1 MRRRP
6 VLARAP
12 HPPRTPAWWTG
23 ADEPLQLPGAGE
35 PTPATRTP
43 SADVVLY
50 THRQPPPDPRPR
62 PIRAVTST
70 PVPAASPLPTP
81 GPAPVAASVGGPIWS
96 AAAAPAVAPVAAVTV
111 TPRPVPAPAP
121 APLPGV
127 STRTAP
133 ADDPPKQAAETTRR
147 RSRPR
152 PGPAPRGAEAG
163 RPASLLPARA
173 AGSDSGGRHRQPDP
187 PPGEEAIEERDAV
200 GFAMAFAADLTSW
213 DRTAPDRR
221 AEALRR
227 YFPPDGEIASPG
239 VPAAPPRQRAEM
251 VVPGR
256 VVART
261 PLLVIVSVQVRVT
274 PYEQYPGFTGPLDPR
289 PAGASCRW
297 PGALPAAAAPP
308 WEFGWQAGPS
318 EWIPLD
324 VPVGR
329 HTTGQLVVVVD
340 LDLWRT

>member
-12 HPPRTPAWWTG
+12 HPLPRTPAWWTG
-23 ADEPLQLPGAGE
+23 ADEPLHLPGAGE
-35 PTPATRTP
+35 PAPAARTA
-43 SADVVLY
+43 SADVELY
-50 THRQPPPDPRPR
+50 THRQLPPDPQPV
-62 PIRAVTST
+62 RAVTST
-70 PVPAASPLPTP
+70 PVPAAPLV
-81 GPAPVAASVGGPIWS
+81 PAPVAAAVTASVGGPLWP
-96 AAAAPAVAPVAAVTV
+96 AAPAAEPVARTV
-111 TPRPVPAPAP
+111 T
-121 APLPGV
+121 
-127 STRTAP
+127 
-133 ADDPPKQAAETTRR
+133 ADDPRAQAPETTRR
-147 RSRPR
+147 RSRAH
-152 PGPAPRGAEAG
+152 PGPTLRGPDATG
-163 RPASLLPARA
+163 PAALLPTRSART
-173 AGSDSGGRHRQPDP
+173 DSGGRHRQPDP
-187 PPGEEAIEERDAV
+187 PSGEEPIEERDAV

-213 DRTAPDRR
+213 DRAAPDRR

-227 YFPPDGEIASPG
+227 YLPPGGDIASPG
-239 VPAAPPRQRAEM
+239 VPASPPRQRAEM

-274 PYEQYPGFTGPLDPR
+274 PYEQYPGFTGPLDPQ

-340 LDLWRT
+340 LDLWRS